1 MKLKL
6 VIEGPEVQD
15 VGYRLFL
22 MEKAKGLSGFDAFN
36 EGESLVVLLEGEEG
50 SVRRFVKMAKEEAPP
65 AAKVS
70 LVRTEGYDGPVTSLR
85 EFREQFNT
93 EQLVKI
99 AVTGVEMKGDIKEM
113 KGDIKEMKGD
123 MKEMKGDIKEMK
135 VDIKEMKGD
144 IKEMKGD
151 IKEMKGDIKEIK
163 GDVKEVLV
171 KQDETI
177 HEIREL
183 RVDLK
188 SWMDERL
195 TKLEKDVGLIK
206 QKMGL
211 G

>member
-6 VIEGPEVQD
+6 VIEGPQVQD
-15 VGYRLFL
+15 VGYRFFL

-50 SVRRFVKMAKEEAPP
+50 SVRRFVEMAKEEAPP
-65 AAKVS
+65 PAKVS
-70 LVRTEGYDGPVTSLR
+70 LIRTEDYDGPVTSLR

-113 KGDIKEMKGD
+113 KVDIKEMKGD
-123 MKEMKGDIKEMK
+123 M
-135 VDIKEMKGD
+135 
-144 IKEMKGD
+144 
-151 IKEMKGDIKEIK
+151 KEMKGDIKEIK